1 MIHTSRCQ
9 FSKGTVIVNRGP
21 LILDEASGEVEFNQ
35 TACFQ
40 GRAIHRVYP
49 GGMEMF
55 LRYLCTFLYCTLH
68 LMYVLVILYS
78 FHEICCCFLDVIGIQ
93 KRMHGGLYPGL
104 ETTKPPFDLPI
115 VYEDNHFA
123 IVNK

>member
-21 LILDEASGEVEFNQ
+21 LILDEASGEVQFNQ

-49 GGMEMF
+49 GGM
-55 LRYLCTFLYCTLH
+55 
-68 LMYVLVILYS
+68 
-78 FHEICCCFLDVIGIQ
+78 
-93 KRMHGGLYPGL
+93 
-104 ETTKPPFDLPI
+104 
-115 VYEDNHFA
+115 
-123 IVNK
+123 

>member
-21 LILDEASGEVEFNQ
+21 LILDEASGEVQFNQ

-49 GGMEMF
+49 GGMF
-55 LRYLCTFLYCTLH
+55 LRYVNVHSFIALCT
-68 LMYVLVILYS
+68 
-78 FHEICCCFLDVIGIQ
+78 
-93 KRMHGGLYPGL
+93 
-104 ETTKPPFDLPI
+104 
-115 VYEDNHFA
+115 
-123 IVNK
+123 

>member
-21 LILDEASGEVEFNQ
+21 LILDEASGEVQFNQ

-49 GGMEMF
+49 GGMYVPSLSMYIR
-55 LRYLCTFLYCTLH
+55 LLH
-68 LMYVLVILYS
+68 FALAIDILVILYS